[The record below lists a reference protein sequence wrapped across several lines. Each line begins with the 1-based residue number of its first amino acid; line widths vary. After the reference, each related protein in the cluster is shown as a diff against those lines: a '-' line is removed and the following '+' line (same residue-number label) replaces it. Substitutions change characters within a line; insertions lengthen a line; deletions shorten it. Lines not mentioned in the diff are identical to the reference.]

1 MPSGVLSVSPSPVL
15 SAGLQQPCGAYAADL
30 IAVRLKQ
37 LVALQAVVL
46 ADRDPEPLHQMRV
59 ACRRLRST
67 LEQFD
72 PALLLPQDDAPA
84 RLARVARRLGLAR
97 DLDVLRQRLEQQL
110 LPLLPEKEL
119 AVMRK
124 WLKPLRR
131 ERRHAFEAV
140 EDALK
145 GRRYLKLLAELQGWL
160 RQPRFQVMGHQPIG
174 DWLPELRQVVI
185 GDLLTLPGWYSDHPY
200 KPETSAALHLL
211 RRRLKRARYGLA
223 NLRDLEPERLQSWL
237 DRFKG
242 MQQSLGELHDLQML
256 DQALLHQLDEAP
268 DRVVPCL
275 CSLLAE
281 GRDRAWLEWEA
292 LAAPLRSVAGRRAL
306 HALMVCPAS
315 L

>member
-1 MPSGVLSVSPSPVL
+1 MSRGVLSVSPSPVV
-15 SAGLQQPCGAYAADL
+15 AVGLQQACGAYAADL

-37 LVALQAVVL
+37 LVALQAEVL

-72 PALLLPQDDAPA
+72 AALLLPQDDAPG
-84 RLARVARRLGLAR
+84 RLARVGRRLGLAR

-119 AVMRK
+119 AAVRK

-160 RQPRFQVMGHQPIG
+160 RDPRFQVMGHQPIG

-185 GDLLTLPGWYSDHPY
+185 GDLLTLPGWHSDHPY

-223 NLRDLEPERLQSWL
+223 NLRDLEPERLQPWL
-237 DRFKG
+237 QRLKG
-242 MQQSLGELHDLQML
+242 MQQSLGDLHDLQML
-256 DQALLHQLDEAP
+256 DQALHHQLDEAP